1 MLDSAPV
8 PEEMFGFVNSSQA
21 SWKTSPEPLNTQVQL
36 RSAFMWGLSERYVI
50 TLRRW
55 GDNWAVTGSDGVL
68 PRICLDV
75 KELRFR

>member
-50 TLRRW
+50 TAKMGRQL
-55 GDNWAVTGSDGVL
+55 GCNWIGRCVAKDLS
-68 PRICLDV
+68 RCERAQI
-75 KELRFR
+75 